1 MEKIISQLVGEFAI
15 LGELGEWTISSK
27 SELVEPNLELLT
39 ISLAAPQPLNP
50 PQLKFENIIPQTDM
64 FRKWSSGGYFYRG
77 MPPNWGS
84 RTHADIAT
92 QIPLVQVSNNLDKNR
107 FLLACS
113 EALRFVV
120 FTCGIIEEGCG
131 LQTTIRIFEQAEAP
145 IQNYEFTLRI
155 DTRDCFYADVIKDAS
170 DWLASFE
177 EYKPTVPPKA
187 AYDAIYSSW
196 YTYHQDIFDDELVQ
210 ECALAKEY
218 GLNGII
224 IDDGWQTDDTK
235 RGYAFCGDWEPS
247 KTRFKNGMRDFARRL
262 HAIDV
267 KLLLWYS
274 VCFVGKQSKQYERF
288 KDKAL
293 RFIGGHTQA
302 LVVDPRFPEVRE
314 YLISTYENA
323 MRDWELDGF
332 KFDFIDDFHYEGTDP
347 AIEQNYAG
355 RDIKSLPHA
364 VDALLTEVIKRL
376 KAINPDVLIEFR
388 QSYIGPAIRKYG
400 NMFRVADCP
409 GDINRNRVGI
419 VDLRLT
425 SGNTAVHSDMLEW
438 NMAVDYKTAMLQVL
452 NVMFG
457 VPQISVKLEDLP
469 EEHRIAL
476 KFWLNFR
483 EQHRATLLE
492 GRFVPRYAA
501 MNYQHIS
508 AYTDSDEV
516 VAVYGEGIIV
526 KPESNAPVISVINA
540 SGREELVISL
550 KRSATKA
557 VIYDALGGE
566 QEIEPPV
573 SGISEVTV
581 PNSGLLVLS
590 F

>member
-1 MEKIISQLVGEFAI
+1 MGKIISQLVGEFAV

-27 SELVEPNLELLT
+27 SKLVEPNLELLT
-39 ISLAAPQPLNP
+39 ISLAPPQPLNP

-196 YTYHQDIFDDELVQ
+196 YTYHQDIFDDELVA

-274 VCFVGKQSKQYERF
+274 VCQ
-288 KDKAL
+288 
-293 RFIGGHTQA
+293 
-302 LVVDPRFPEVRE
+302 
-314 YLISTYENA
+314 
-323 MRDWELDGF
+323 M
-332 KFDFIDDFHYEGTDP
+332 DF
-347 AIEQNYAG
+347 
-355 RDIKSLPHA
+355 LW
-364 VDALLTEVIKRL
+364 
-376 KAINPDVLIEFR
+376 
-388 QSYIGPAIRKYG
+388 G
-400 NMFRVADCP
+400 NLC
-409 GDINRNRVGI
+409 
-419 VDLRLT
+419 
-425 SGNTAVHSDMLEW
+425 
-438 NMAVDYKTAMLQVL
+438 
-452 NVMFG
+452 
-457 VPQISVKLEDLP
+457 
-469 EEHRIAL
+469 
-476 KFWLNFR
+476 
-483 EQHRATLLE
+483 
-492 GRFVPRYAA
+492 
-501 MNYQHIS
+501 
-508 AYTDSDEV
+508 
-516 VAVYGEGIIV
+516 
-526 KPESNAPVISVINA
+526 
-540 SGREELVISL
+540 
-550 KRSATKA
+550 
-557 VIYDALGGE
+557 
-566 QEIEPPV
+566 
-573 SGISEVTV
+573 
-581 PNSGLLVLS
+581 
-590 F
+590 